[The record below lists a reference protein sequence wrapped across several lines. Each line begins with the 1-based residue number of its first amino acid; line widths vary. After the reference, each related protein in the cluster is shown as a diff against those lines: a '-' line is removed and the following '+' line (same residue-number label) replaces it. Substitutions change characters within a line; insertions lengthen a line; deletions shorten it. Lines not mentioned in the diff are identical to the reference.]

1 MPEITARL
9 RADQIVARK
18 AADKDRTLLLGTV
31 LASLKNREL
40 ELGHEPT
47 DVEAVEVLRKQIKQ
61 RLDSVEQF
69 TKAARPELAAREE
82 YEIGVL
88 KGYLPPEIDPE
99 EIRVAARAAVALS
112 GRCANTDAGPGRRR
126 RSGAPATRRASRQR
140 GCRRG
145 ASRCGTACASSLH
158 RGSSR

>member
-47 DVEAVEVLRKQIKQ
+47 DVETVEVLRKQIKQ
-61 RLDSVEQF
+61 RLDSFDQY
-69 TKAARPELAAREE
+69 TKAARPELAAREDA
-82 YEIGVL
+82 G
-88 KGYLPPEIDPE
+88 LPDPSNRNYRKSDLS
-99 EIRVAARAAVALS
+99 IVAALAAA
-112 GRCANTDAGPGRRR
+112 AGFNAVTVFAFYVLPHPL
-126 RSGAPATRRASRQR
+126 RST
-140 GCRRG
+140 
-145 ASRCGTACASSLH
+145 
-158 RGSSR
+158 SSRPHCL

>member
-1 MPEITARL
+1 MPPSARRVAAARMPEITARL

-47 DVEAVEVLRKQIKQ
+47 DVESVEVLRKQIKQ
-61 RLDSVEQF
+61 RLDSFEQY
-69 TKAARPELAAREE
+69 TKADRPELAAREE

-99 EIRVAARAAVALS
+99 EIRVAARAAVAAGTTDLGKLMGVLMGQFKGRTDGKVINQVAREALS
-112 GRCANTDAGPGRRR
+112 QG
-126 RSGAPATRRASRQR
+126 
-140 GCRRG
+140 
-145 ASRCGTACASSLH
+145 
-158 RGSSR
+158 